1 MEVLWAPWRMEYIL
15 GDKERG
21 CVFCSRLKQDDDR
34 RNLVLHRSKRAFVIM
49 NRYPYNNGH
58 VMVVPNR
65 HISNLEEQSEEEAL
79 DMARLLNRSI
89 EIIKAKMNAEGLN
102 LGMNLGRVGG
112 AGIEEHIHYHLVPR
126 WLGDSSFMA
135 AVGETRVIP
144 QHLMETYDLLKPGY
158 GEE

>member
-79 DMARLLNRSI
+79 DMARLLSRSI